1 MTERMDTVK
10 RQAVFITKLFQPD
23 IRRVRM
29 HRFTVP
35 LCEQISAFLPFG
47 AKFCFLILLSSFVK
61 AHQLTESRFDLDCA
75 DRRFVFRGIIKD
87 AVSRSVVCRGFNRDQ
102 ILIKAHL
109 SDINQENAER
119 FRQQMVRIRE
129 RQLERLYN
137 KTITVKIS
145 NYGLYA
151 AKNIKLYGR
160 KAVGVDHDG
169 NFILGKWEQIKS
181 VSTLVGGTGFTASG
195 EYVAFAFSY
204 DVVWGT
210 NFPFSGIFWNKVHW
224 DGWNEIDIRLTGT
237 CRMAGTKIYVG
248 DELAVDES
256 NCSAHKEWKP

>member
-1 MTERMDTVK
+1 MKNTKATRKIAAALAAVMAMTTMATIGASAYTDMQSSGETV
-10 RQAVFITKLFQPD
+10 TS
-23 IRRVRM
+23 
-29 HRFTVP
+29 T
-35 LCEQISAFLPFG
+35 G
-47 AKFCFLILLSSFVK
+47 
-61 AHQLTESRFDLDCA
+61 
-75 DRRFVFRGIIKD
+75 
-87 AVSRSVVCRGFNRDQ
+87 
-102 ILIKAHL
+102 

-129 RQLERLYN
+129 RQLERLCN

-169 NFILGKWEQIKS
+169 NFILGKWEQINS

-210 NFPFSGIFWNKVHW
+210 NFPFIGIFWNKVHW

-237 CRMAGTKIYVG
+237 CRMAGVKIYVG

-256 NCSAHKEWKP
+256 NCSSHKEWKP

>member
-1 MTERMDTVK
+1 MQSSGETV
-10 RQAVFITKLFQPD
+10 TS
-23 IRRVRM
+23 
-29 HRFTVP
+29 T
-35 LCEQISAFLPFG
+35 G
-47 AKFCFLILLSSFVK
+47 
-61 AHQLTESRFDLDCA
+61 
-75 DRRFVFRGIIKD
+75 
-87 AVSRSVVCRGFNRDQ
+87 
-102 ILIKAHL
+102 

-129 RQLERLYN
+129 RQLERLCN

-237 CRMAGTKIYVG
+237 CRMAGVKIYVG

>member
-1 MTERMDTVK
+1 MKNTKATRKIAAMLAAVMAMTTMATIG
-10 RQAVFITKLFQPD
+10 A
-23 IRRVRM
+23 
-29 HRFTVP
+29 
-35 LCEQISAFLPFG
+35 SAYTDMQCSG
-47 AKFCFLILLSSFVK
+47 EEVTSTGS
-61 AHQLTESRFDLDCA
+61 DLNA
-75 DRRFVFRGIIKD
+75 
-87 AVSRSVVCRGFNRDQ
+87 
-102 ILIKAHL
+102 
-109 SDINQENAER
+109 ENAER
-119 FRQQMVRIRE
+119 FRQQMIRIRE

-160 KAVGVDHDG
+160 KAVGVDQDG
-169 NFILGKWEQIKS
+169 NFILGKWEEMKT
-181 VSTLVGGTGFTASG
+181 VSSLVGGTGFTASG

-210 NFPFSGIFWNKVHW
+210 NFPFSGVFWNKVHW